1 MFCTSMPKTMH
12 TPYNGATAIPS
23 ANFEFRVFSG
33 YLCPKPEPAMQ
44 VTTKA
49 IVLSSLKYGDT
60 SLIVKAFTLS
70 DGLKSYLLKGVLT
83 AKKGK
88 LKAAYF
94 QPLTQLEIVANHK
107 NKGTLESIREVRV
120 TYHYQTL
127 HSEIPKN
134 AIALFLAEMLTNSI
148 QEEERNEGLFYIME
162 SALQWLDTHTEITNF
177 HIYFLIDLTKYLGF
191 YPETTNT
198 SGNYFDLLEGEF
210 TDTRSL
216 NPIIS
221 GENLNLFKR
230 FLGINF
236 DAIQSVK
243 MKKANRNQLLQSLVL
258 YFELH
263 LQGFRK
269 PKSLAIL
276 NEVFS

>member
-1 MFCTSMPKTMH
+1 
-12 TPYNGATAIPS
+12 
-23 ANFEFRVFSG
+23 
-33 YLCPKPEPAMQ
+33 MQ

-49 IVLSSLKYGDT
+49 IILSSLKYGDT

-83 AKKGK
+83 SKKGK

-94 QPLTQLEIVANHK
+94 QPLTQLELVANHK
-107 NKGTLESIREVRV
+107 NKGTLESIREAGV

-148 QEEERNEGLFYIME
+148 QEEERNEGLFYFVE
-162 SALQWLDTHTEITNF
+162 SALQWLDTNTEITNF
-177 HIYFLIDLTKYLGF
+177 HIYFLLALTKYLGF
-191 YPETTNT
+191 FPDTTIM
-198 SGNYFDLLEGEF
+198 SGRYFDLLEGEF
-210 TDTRSL
+210 TDRPTL
-216 NPIIS
+216 NPNLS
-221 GENLNLFKR
+221 GENLNFFKR

-236 DAIQSVK
+236 DAIHSVK
-243 MKKANRNQLLQSLVL
+243 MKKANRQQLLQTLVL

>member
-1 MFCTSMPKTMH
+1 
-12 TPYNGATAIPS
+12 
-23 ANFEFRVFSG
+23 
-33 YLCPKPEPAMQ
+33 MQ

-83 AKKGK
+83 ARKGK

-120 TYHYQTL
+120 THHYSSL
-127 HSEIPKN
+127 HSDISKN
-134 AIALFLAEMLTNSI
+134 AITLFLAEMLANSI
-148 QEEERNEGLFYIME
+148 QEEESNIGLFSFLE
-162 SALQWLDTHTEITNF
+162 NVLQWLDTNNEVNNF

-191 YPETTNT
+191 HPDT
-198 SGNYFDLLEGEF
+198 SSTQGLYFDLLEAEF
-210 TDTRSL
+210 TNSATL
-216 NPIIS
+216 NPMLK

-230 FLGINF
+230 FLGMDL
-236 DAIQSVK
+236 DAIDSIK
-243 MKKANRNQLLQSLVL
+243 MRKADRQLLLQSLVL